1 LTKNIL
7 VIYYTQTGQLKQI
20 VDSLLSP
27 LAASSVF
34 SIDYLEIRP
43 AVAYPF
49 PWTRNAFL
57 DVFPE
62 SILEAPIG
70 LKPVEAKYRGAY
82 DLIIL
87 AFQPWYLSPSLPISA
102 FLKSTDT
109 AGLLKGHRV
118 VTVIGARNMW
128 VQSFE
133 RVKERVESLGGTL
146 VGNIALTDRA
156 LNLVSAVTIGYW
168 MFHGKK
174 DRCLGVF
181 PKPGISDAD
190 IAGAARFGKVLENAL
205 INDRTDRVG
214 EELDK
219 LGAAEINDSLARLE
233 IRAKRIF
240 KMWAKLIITRSKI
253 RRLLLNMFFIEL
265 ILGLVILSPLNSLL
279 GIILKSF
286 RNKTARA

>member
-1 LTKNIL
+1 MEKNIL
-7 VIYYTQTGQLKQI
+7 VIYYSQTGQLKQI

-27 LAASSVF
+27 LAANSMF

-49 PWTRNAFL
+49 PWIRNAFL

-62 SILEAPIG
+62 SVLEAPIG

-102 FLKSTDT
+102 FLKSPEA
-109 AGLLKGHRV
+109 AGILKGQRI

-128 VQSFE
+128 IKSLE
-133 RVKERVESLGGTL
+133 CVKERIEFLGGTL
-146 VGNIALTDRA
+146 AGNIALTDRA
-156 LNLVSAVTIGYW
+156 LNLVSVVTIVYW
-168 MFHGKK
+168 MFRGKK

-181 PKPGISDAD
+181 PKPGVSDAD
-190 IAGAARFGKVLENAL
+190 IHAAARFGKVLEKAL

-214 EELDK
+214 EELAK

-233 IRAKRIF
+233 NRAKRIF
-240 KMWAKLIITRSKI
+240 KMWANLITKHSKI
-253 RRLLLNMFFIEL
+253 RRLLLNLFFIEL
-265 ILGLVILSPLNSLL
+265 ILGLVILSPLYSLF
-279 GIILKSF
+279 GIILKPF
-286 RNKTARA
+286 RIKTARA

>member
-1 LTKNIL
+1 M
-7 VIYYTQTGQLKQI
+7 VIYYSQTGQLKQV

-27 LAASSVF
+27 LAADSRF
-34 SIDYLEIRP
+34 SIDYMELRP

-49 PWTRNAFL
+49 PWTRDAFL

-62 SILEAPIG
+62 SVLEMPID
-70 LKPVEAKYRGAY
+70 LNPFEADYSGPY
-82 DLIIL
+82 DLIVL

-102 FLKSTDT
+102 FLKSPDA
-109 AGLLKGHRV
+109 AGLLRGSRV

-128 VQSFE
+128 VKSLE
-133 RVKERVESLGGTL
+133 RVERGVESLGGTL
-146 VGNIALTDRA
+146 AGNITLTDRA

-174 DRCLGVF
+174 DRYLGVF

-190 IAGAARFGKVLENAL
+190 IDGAARFGRVLADAL
-205 INDRTDRVG
+205 ISGRPDRIG

-233 IRAKRIF
+233 NRAKKIF
-240 KMWAKLIITRSKI
+240 EIWAKLITKRPRI
-253 RRLLLNMFFIEL
+253 RRLLLNLFFVEL

-279 GIILKSF
+279 GIALKSF
-286 RNKTARA
+286 RKKATRT

>member
-1 LTKNIL
+1 L

-27 LAASSVF
+27 LAANSMF
-34 SIDYLEIRP
+34 SIDYLEIQP

-57 DVFPE
+57 DIFPE
-62 SILEAPIG
+62 SVLEKPIG
-70 LKPVEAKYRGAY
+70 LKPIEAMHSSDY
-82 DLIIL
+82 DLIVL

-102 FLKSTDT
+102 FLKS
-109 AGLLKGHRV
+109 AGAARLLKGKRV
-118 VTVIGARNMW
+118 LTVIGARNMW

-146 VGNIALTDRA
+146 AGNIVLTDRA

-181 PKPGISDAD
+181 PKPGVSDAD
-190 IAGAARFGKVLENAL
+190 IHAAARFGKVLENAL
-205 INDRTDRVG
+205 LNNRTGQLG
-214 EELDK
+214 EELGK
-219 LGAAEINDSLARLE
+219 FGAAEINDSLARLE

-240 KMWAKLIITRSKI
+240 KMWAKLIITCPKI
-253 RRLLLNMFFIEL
+253 RRLLLNLFFIEL
-265 ILGLVILSPLNSLL
+265 ILGLVILSPLNSLF

-286 RNKTARA
+286 KNKTARA